1 MEWFKSLFEGQKQS
15 YTIQLVPDGEA
26 LDLPGFRNRGGLT
39 LIAKEGETIGVV
51 MARFNQFR
59 GPDSQ
64 IRVLFTQDGA
74 TIPFSTKIT
83 GSVICVV
90 RK

>member
-1 MEWFKSLFEGQKQS
+1 MEWFWSLFEGQKQ
-15 YTIQLVPDGEA
+15 YTIQLLPDESA
-26 LDLPGFRNRGGLT
+26 RRDLPGFHQGSLT
-39 LIAKEGETIGVV
+39 LIAKEGETLGAV

-64 IRVLFTQDGA
+64 IRSLFTQDGA
-74 TIPFSTKIT
+74 MIPFSTKII